1 MRIKTIILCLLV
13 TGMILSCQKE
23 ELANDIKGLNSKVP
37 LLSKVLVDNQLLY
50 EYSYNDSSLITEDRS
65 KFDLTM
71 HHYNGKGL
79 LASTK
84 FYGIDDILSSDAQ
97 IFQAAM
103 NSKVW
108 VTAENGVKGG
118 SMTYEYNE
126 FGQLIKTSYFWPLS
140 TISEYSVFSYDSN
153 NKISRQTMYWGT
165 MPTGYINYSYDG
177 KGNLIKEMLYNLPS
191 DGAAELITTTQY
203 DFDNEQNP
211 YRLSGK
217 MMIPGIITN
226 KNNIIKET
234 NTIHLAAAQGPD
246 KVKVTTNTYVYNG
259 LGYPVSK
266 NGNVTYIYK

>member
-1 MRIKTIILCLLV
+1 MRIKTITLCLLV
-13 TGMILSCQKE
+13 TVMILSCQKE
-23 ELANDIKGLNSKVP
+23 ELLNDANGVKSDVP

-50 EYSYNDSSLITEDRS
+50 EYSYNDSSLITEDKS
-65 KFDLTM
+65 KFDLTV

-79 LASTK
+79 LGSTK

-97 IFQAAM
+97 ISQAAM

-126 FGQLIKTSYFWPLS
+126 YGQLIKTTYLWPLS

-165 MPTGYINYSYDG
+165 LPTGYINYSYDG
-177 KGNLIKEMLYNLPS
+177 KGNLIKETLYNLPS

-211 YRLSGK
+211 YRSFGK
-217 MMIPGIITN
+217 MTIPGINTN

-234 NTIHLAAAQGPD
+234 YTIHLTAALGPD
-246 KVKVTTNTYVYNG
+246 KVKISSNTYVYNG

-266 NGNVTYIYK
+266 NGNVTYIYN